1 MVVKKYEGNSG
12 ITIEIDEDRCIKSG
26 ECINVCPTNV
36 FELVE
41 GKSHAIHADECIECC
56 ACVDACPTKAIKHSS
71 C

>member
-1 MVVKKYEGNSG
+1 MVIKKYTG
-12 ITIEIDEDRCIKSG
+12 ISIEIDEDKCIGAG

-36 FELVE
+36 FKIVK
-41 GKSHAIHADECIECC
+41 GKTHVKHIDECVECC